1 MLQKL
6 CLFLLLAFSAGAGEP
21 FAYRGYYLTFMR
33 MPVMGLPEWKR
44 AMDCFA
50 EDNANT
56 VVLWMGGGFRSKKFP
71 ITWEYNSEHE
81 NVRKDFARELIDYAH
96 MKRIRVLLGFTPF
109 GYDGVN
115 RYAFEH
121 P

>member
-1 MLQKL
+1 MLQRF
-6 CLFLLLAFSAGAGEP
+6 CFVLLLAICVKAGEP

-50 EDNANT
+50 EDEANV

-71 ITWEYNSEHE
+71 ITWEYNRDHE
-81 NVRKDFARELIDYAH
+81 NVRKDFTRELIDYAH
-96 MKRIRVLLGFTPF
+96 TKKIRVLLGF
-109 GYDGVN
+109 
-115 RYAFEH
+115 
-121 P
+121 